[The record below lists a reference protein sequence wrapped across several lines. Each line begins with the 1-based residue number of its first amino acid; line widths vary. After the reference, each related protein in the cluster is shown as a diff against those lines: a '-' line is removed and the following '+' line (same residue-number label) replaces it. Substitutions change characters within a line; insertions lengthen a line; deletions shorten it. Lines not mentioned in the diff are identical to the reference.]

1 MVVSK
6 TKGECSIHSGPVIL
20 CIAQLAEPPAH
31 NRARDG
37 SSPSAKSVVADHQDS
52 IRRKAMLFVI
62 VKEQKERKERC
73 EKERLF
79 SCRKRL

>member
-31 NRARDG
+31 NRAGGG

-52 IRRKAMLFVI
+52 IRKAMLFVI
-62 VKEQKERKERC
+62 AKEQKERKERC